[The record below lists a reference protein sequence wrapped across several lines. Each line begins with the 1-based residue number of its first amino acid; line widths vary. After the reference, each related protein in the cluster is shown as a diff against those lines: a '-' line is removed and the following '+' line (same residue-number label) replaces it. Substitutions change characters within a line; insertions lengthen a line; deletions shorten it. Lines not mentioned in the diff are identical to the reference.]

1 MTKSHYDKIA
11 EHCNYLLYNYPKA
24 QECLDYLN
32 TRLSE
37 ETQKKFMFGYYPSL
51 AELPVLLSAISEE
64 ELVENKLLGSVD
76 VEGHIE
82 VYKKYYS
89 FFNNHP
95 LIVPTRDLYGN
106 IIALTGRS
114 LKSDDERSKQNI
126 SKYKNTHFIKSHHVF
141 GLYEAKESIVQKNF
155 VYVVEG
161 QFDVIKSHEKGI
173 TNIVAMGTSSMSME
187 QFCLLL
193 RYTDKIFIM
202 FDNDA
207 AGLAGRK
214 KIMAAFG
221 NYAKIRN
228 VFIPDPYKDI
238 DEFFQKNE
246 LKDLC
251 LRTEL

>member
-1 MTKSHYDKIA
+1 MTKNLYDKIA
-11 EHCNYLLYNYPKA
+11 EQCNYLLYNFPKA

-51 AELPVLLSAISEE
+51 VDLPTLLSAVPEE
-64 ELVENKLLGSVD
+64 ELIENKLLGVTEID
-76 VEGHIE
+76 GHID

-95 LIVPTRDLYGN
+95 LIIPTRDLYGN
-106 IIALTGRS
+106 VIALTGRS
-114 LKSDDERSKQNI
+114 LKTDEERSKINI

-141 GLYEAKESIVQKNF
+141 GLYEAKEYIQQKNF

-173 TNIVAMGTSSMSME
+173 HNIVAMGTSSMSLE

-193 RYTDKIFIM
+193 RFTDKIFVM

-207 AGLAGRK
+207 AGIAGRK

-221 NYAKIRN
+221 NHAKIRN

-238 DEFFQKNE
+238 DEFFKENE
-246 LKDLC
+246 LNDLC